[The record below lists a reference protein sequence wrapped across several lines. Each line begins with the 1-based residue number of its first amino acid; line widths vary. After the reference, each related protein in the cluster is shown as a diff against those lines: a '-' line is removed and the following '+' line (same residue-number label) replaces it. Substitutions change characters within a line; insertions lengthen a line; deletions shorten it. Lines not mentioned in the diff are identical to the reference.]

1 MTAGRGR
8 EVARRGLLTGAAGI
22 AGAAGLAA
30 VTATGSPAQAE
41 PPAWPAAIRPS
52 WVTSWATAQTAPTP
66 ADTVAHQGVTGAVFR
81 AVARLSAGGRRVRL
95 RYGHAFGAVPVRIGP
110 VTAGGRPVT
119 FGGEREA
126 WLYAGA
132 SLTSDPVAGLRV
144 ATGSD
149 LTVET
154 ALPGPTGPLSF
165 HRNTHASHW
174 IDGVRTTSV
183 FLLTGVDVA
192 EPVAPSDTVFGGP
205 VAVFGDSIAEGVGTP
220 DDANLRWP
228 DQFARRFPGV
238 AVANLG
244 VSGNRLLLDDVR
256 FGPGGQA
263 RFDRDVR
270 ALPGLRTLIV
280 ALGVNDLQQE
290 PNQRDPGRFVAAYR
304 QLVVRGHDAGAR
316 VVGGTITPFEGWV
329 RWSPELDAVR
339 QEVNRVLRSGRVFDA
354 VADFDLAVRDPARPA
369 RLLPGY
375 DTGDHLHPN
384 AAGATALAGAVG
396 RRAVGLD

>member
-1 MTAGRGR
+1 
-8 EVARRGLLTGAAGI
+8 
-22 AGAAGLAA
+22 
-30 VTATGSPAQAE
+30 
-41 PPAWPAAIRPS
+41 
-52 WVTSWATAQTAPTP
+52 
-66 ADTVAHQGVTGAVFR
+66 
-81 AVARLSAGGRRVRL
+81 
-95 RYGHAFGAVPVRIGP
+95 VRIGP

-132 SLTSDPVAGLRV
+132 SLTSDPVAGLR
-144 ATGSD
+144 AGTGTD
-149 LTVET
+149 LVVET
-154 ALPGPTGPLSF
+154 RLPGPTGPLSF

-192 EPVAPSDTVFGGP
+192 EGP
-205 VAVFGDSIAEGVGTP
+205 AGASVAVLGDSIAEGVGTV
-220 DDANLRWP
+220 DDTHQHWP
-228 DQFARRFPGV
+228 DRLARRFPGT

-244 VSGNRLLLDDVR
+244 ISGNRLLLDDVR

-290 PNQRDPGRFVAAYR
+290 PGQRDPGRFLAAYR
-304 QLVVRGHDAGAR
+304 QLVVRGHDAGLR

-339 QEVNRVLRSGRVFDA
+339 GEINRVLRSGRLFDA
-354 VADFDLAVRDPARPA
+354 VADFDAAVRDPVRPA
-369 RLLPGY
+369 RLLPAY

-384 AAGATALAGAVG
+384 PEGHAALAAAVG
-396 RRAVGLD
+396 ARSLSLPHSPARTR